1 MKRLSDL
8 TKHRREKVTL
18 EVTIS
23 EPDCEVTWSKN
34 DRKLES
40 SAQINLSKNG
50 VVRTLLIPN
59 ATFDDEGRYTCELNG
74 EKTHCNLKILEL
86 ELAVQKKLTDFECP
100 LDGDAYFETILNSA
114 NAEPV
119 WKKDGRQLSPS
130 DNIIME
136 EKEVE
141 VTVLKFWP
149 IEVYF
154 IYIFYI
160 LYKF

>member
-160 LYKF
+160 FYKS

>member
-130 DNIIME
+130 DNVIME

-141 VTVLKFWP
+141 VTVLKLKFF
-149 IEVYF
+149 Y
-154 IYIFYI
+154 IYTI